1 MWNIIGQK
9 RALSLL
15 QGSLERGKVAHAYL
29 FSGPPHVGKMTLAKK
44 LASALNCNAEDPP
57 CGECSVC
64 QRISLGKHPD
74 VQEIGLAKSSDG
86 KIQTEISI
94 EEIRQLQ
101 HSANL
106 PPFEGKCRFYII
118 DGAELLSAE
127 AANCLLKTLEEPLDK
142 VVFILL
148 TSKEQSLPAT
158 VVSRC
163 QRIELIPLSKEEVKS
178 ALITKWKVPTEKAD
192 LLARISH
199 GSLGLAVSAID
210 GNLLEQH
217 TQQVNEIL
225 ETIEADL
232 EDKFDY
238 AAQLAAEFSQ
248 NREKVQDKLNLWLD
262 FWHDLML
269 VKCNL
274 LDMITHIDR
283 QDILTRMSEGLQL
296 SQIKGTIDSIILARE
311 QLKLNANARL
321 TLEVLMLNIPNINE
335 RTDQRERDLIDE
347 KSNPSLSSARGEL

>member
-1 MWNIIGQK
+1 MWNTIGQK

-15 QGSLERGKVAHAYL
+15 QGSLSRGKVAHAYL
-29 FSGPPHVGKMTLAKK
+29 FSGPPHVGKMTLAKD
-44 LASALNCNAEDPP
+44 LAGALNCNAGDPP
-57 CGECSVC
+57 CKECSAC
-64 QRISLGKHPD
+64 QRISLGKHAD
-74 VQEIGLAKSSDG
+74 VQEIGLSKNSDG

-94 EEIRQLQ
+94 EEIRQIQ

-106 PPFEGKCRFYII
+106 PPFEGKCRFFII
-118 DGAELLSAE
+118 DGAELLSTE

-148 TSKEQSLPAT
+148 TSKEQLLPST

-178 ALITKWKVPTEKAD
+178 ALITKWKAPTEKAD

-210 GNLLEQH
+210 GNFLEQY
-217 TQQVNEIL
+217 TQQIDEIL

-238 AAQLAAEFSQ
+238 ATQMSAEFSQ

-262 FWHDLML
+262 LWHDLML

-274 LDMITHIDR
+274 LDMVTNIDR
-283 QDILTRMSEGLQL
+283 QGILKRMSEGLHL
-296 SQIKGTIDSIILARE
+296 SQIKDTIESIILASE

-321 TLEVLMLNIPNINE
+321 TLEVLMLGIPNING
-335 RTDQRERDLIDE
+335 RTDQGERNLVAE
-347 KSNPSLSSARGEL
+347 KSSQTLSSARGEL